1 MSFLGSG
8 RFIPKVAVSIYLRKL
23 RASDKHVDRIDSLMN
38 IRYCV
43 YIVTCHSIEKLVV
56 GELHYG

>member
-23 RASDKHVDRIDSLMN
+23 RVSDKHVDRIDSLMN
-38 IRYCV
+38 IRYSV
-43 YIVTCHSIEKLVV
+43 YIVTYHSIEKLVV